1 MTDFDQLMA
10 EVQLDIRVLVGGW
23 IGNDKNL
30 VPNGQYFRNVITAQ
44 EHFIQVTSADGVDAL

>member
-1 MTDFDQLMA
+1 MA